1 MTETSSIED
10 KTRVPKAFDAIAPSY
25 DLMTG
30 LNPGYRAHLRLS
42 AERMRLAPASRILDL
57 CCGTGLS
64 TQAVADTYPDA
75 EIVAVDG
82 SQAML
87 SAARRKP
94 LSARVDFLHGDAMDP
109 ARSAGIQGPFDG
121 IMMAY
126 GIRNVTDPDLC
137 LERLF
142 ELLAPGGVLCMHE
155 YSVADS
161 TKSRVIWNAVT
172 LGMIIPLGLI
182 TATKSPIYRYL
193 RRSVLEFDG
202 VRALER
208 RLTTKGFTDVHT
220 EPMRGWQRGIVH
232 TFLARRPGA

>member
-1 MTETSSIED
+1 MSRST
-10 KTRVPKAFDAIAPSY
+10 PSTFS
-25 DLMTG
+25 L
-30 LNPGYRAHLRLS
+30 P
-42 AERMRLAPASRILDL
+42 ERP
-57 CCGTGLS
+57 
-64 TQAVADTYPDA
+64 PDA
-75 EIVAVDG
+75 FVSIRYRDHWYYI
-82 SQAML
+82 
-87 SAARRKP
+87 
-94 LSARVDFLHGDAMDP
+94 DNGD
-109 ARSAGIQGPFDG
+109 
-121 IMMAY
+121 
-126 GIRNVTDPDLC
+126 
-137 LERLF
+137 LESKRMFALLLALF

-161 TKSRVIWNAVT
+161 TKSRVVWNAVT

-208 RLTTKGFTDVHT
+208 RLTKKGFTDVHT